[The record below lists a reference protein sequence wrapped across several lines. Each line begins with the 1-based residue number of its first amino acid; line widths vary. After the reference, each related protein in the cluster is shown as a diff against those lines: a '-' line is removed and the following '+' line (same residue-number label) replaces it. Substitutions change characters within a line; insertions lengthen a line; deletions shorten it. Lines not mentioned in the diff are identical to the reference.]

1 MSLPR
6 TLSKSLRLSHSTP
19 LCVRLHPASGST
31 SVRHASLTSA
41 IHAGIRRSRF
51 REDKLDGGRE
61 ERSGRSLSARMER
74 ERGEDRRNKKHD
86 KHDRGSR
93 GGARRGRGDGE
104 RAVSSSRKGRAW
116 ETEASTSR
124 EGRAWETEE
133 RGSNQ
138 NEGYERRRNRRE
150 EGPRDGSRFPSF
162 QRGEKSADTRTTL
175 NVKKSFL
182 GAQFDEVEFIR
193 TGNFKKLSRDNDR
206 GANGDKSGHDYK
218 QGRRGRVSNFD
229 RSDSSTQDLRPS
241 PSKQKPGNAR
251 RKVGQ
256 YTHES
261 TDQVPERVKAH
272 VLPPADIPYTTPAS
286 QFVFGTAAV
295 EAALRCTRRQL
306 YKLYIYQSEGES
318 LSEAKSAIRK
328 LALLN
333 NVPVKMAFAE
343 WDRLLDKM
351 SAGRPHNGVVLEA
364 SPLPQLPVAHFHRV
378 ASVAEENFQVEL
390 GVQSREEA
398 AVNGTDTLV
407 PINHARWL
415 ADHPDATDSTHRYP
429 VVLLLDGVQDPGNMG
444 AIIRS
449 AYYLGIDAVVLAGRN
464 SAPLTP
470 VTIKASAGA
479 AENMPL
485 LAVRNE
491 QEFIAKSKENGW
503 RFFAAD
509 MPGPASQVVSDIGGG
524 TAEGPA
530 TAQAPCVLM
539 MGSEGTG
546 LSTHLLSAADVKVG
560 IPGARFDPRLGVES
574 DPARVDSLNVSV
586 AAALL
591 MERILQSPVMVD
603 ESAGKKTKTTKG
615 KGRK

>member
-19 LCVRLHPASGST
+19 LSLRLHPATGST

-61 ERSGRSLSARMER
+61 ERSGRSL
-74 ERGEDRRNKKHD
+74 
-86 KHDRGSR
+86 
-93 GGARRGRGDGE
+93 
-104 RAVSSSRKGRAW
+104 
-116 ETEASTSR
+116 
-124 EGRAWETEE
+124 
-133 RGSNQ
+133 
-138 NEGYERRRNRRE
+138 RRE
-150 EGPRDGSRFPSF
+150 ETSRDGDRFPSF
-162 QRGEKSADTRTTL
+162 QRGEKSP
-175 NVKKSFL
+175 FL
-182 GAQFDEVEFIR
+182 GPQFDEDEFIR
-193 TGNFKKLSRDNDR
+193 SGSFKKLSREEDK
-206 GANGDKSGHDYK
+206 GASGDKSGPDYK
-218 QGRRGRVSNFD
+218 QGRRGRVASLD
-229 RSDSSTQDLRPS
+229 RSDSSTQDLR

-272 VLPPADIPYTTPAS
+272 VLPPTEIPYTTPAS

-378 ASVAEENFQVEL
+378 ASVTEENFQVEL

-415 ADHPDATDSTHRYP
+415 ADNSESMDSTHRYP

-491 QEFIAKSKENGW
+491 QEFITQSKENGW

-509 MPGPASQVVSDIGGG
+509 MPGPASQAVVQIGGG
-524 TAEGPA
+524 TADVPA
-530 TAQAPCVLM
+530 IAQAPCVLM

-546 LSTHLLSAADVKVG
+546 LSSHLLSAADAKVG

-603 ESAGKKTKTTKG
+603 ESSVKKTKKTTKG
-615 KGRK
+615 RSRK

>member
-1 MSLPR
+1 M
-6 TLSKSLRLSHSTP
+6 
-19 LCVRLHPASGST
+19 
-31 SVRHASLTSA
+31 
-41 IHAGIRRSRF
+41 
-51 REDKLDGGRE
+51 
-61 ERSGRSLSARMER
+61 
-74 ERGEDRRNKKHD
+74 
-86 KHDRGSR
+86 
-93 GGARRGRGDGE
+93 
-104 RAVSSSRKGRAW
+104 
-116 ETEASTSR
+116 
-124 EGRAWETEE
+124 
-133 RGSNQ
+133 
-138 NEGYERRRNRRE
+138 
-150 EGPRDGSRFPSF
+150 
-162 QRGEKSADTRTTL
+162 
-175 NVKKSFL
+175 NVKKPFL
-182 GAQFDEVEFIR
+182 GPQFDEDEFIR
-193 TGNFKKLSRDNDR
+193 SGSFKKLPREEDK
-206 GANGDKSGHDYK
+206 GAKGDKSGPDYK
-218 QGRRGRVSNFD
+218 QGRRGRVASLD
-229 RSDSSTQDLRPS
+229 RSDSSAQDLR

-272 VLPPADIPYTTPAS
+272 VLPPTEIPYTTPAS

-364 SPLPQLPVAHFHRV
+364 SPLPQLPVAHFHQV
-378 ASVAEENFQVEL
+378 ASVQEENFQVEL

-415 ADHPDATDSTHRYP
+415 ADNSESTDSTHRYP

-491 QEFIAKSKENGW
+491 QEFIARSKENGW

-509 MPGPASQVVSDIGGG
+509 MPGPASQAVAQIGGG
-524 TAEGPA
+524 TADAPA
-530 TAQAPCVLM
+530 VAQAPCVLM

-546 LSTHLLSAADVKVG
+546 LSSHLLSAADAKVG
-560 IPGARFDPRLGVES
+560 IPGARFDPRFGVES

-591 MERILQSPVMVD
+591 MERILQLPVMVD
-603 ESAGKKTKTTKG
+603 ESSVKKTKKTTKG
-615 KGRK
+615 RSRK